1 MLRYRILSSEAL
13 CTRLLWLFLN
23 SYVLKQTTLFGSRR
37 KLEMTICKLLSAGC
51 KMCERCGISLGF
63 IEKLKLNLIA
73 GFNFSEVASEG
84 V

>member
-1 MLRYRILSSEAL
+1 MLEA
-13 CTRLLWLFLN
+13 
-23 SYVLKQTTLFGSRR
+23 
-37 KLEMTICKLLSAGC
+37 